1 MAGDVAGQG
10 GDNEAVSVSTN
21 RALDS
26 PEGLKSWRIPGLGR
40 SETNSFALPAITEV
54 VVGAVQ
60 KTVTTL
66 QANSTV
72 IIFLLVQ

>member
-1 MAGDVAGQG
+1 MAGVAEQDGKG
-10 GDNEAVSVSTN
+10 EAVSESTN
-21 RALDS
+21 RALDF
-26 PEGLKSWRIPGLGR
+26 PEGLESWRILGLEDP
-40 SETNSFALPAITEV
+40 ETNSFALPAITEV

-72 IIFLLVQ
+72 IIFLLV